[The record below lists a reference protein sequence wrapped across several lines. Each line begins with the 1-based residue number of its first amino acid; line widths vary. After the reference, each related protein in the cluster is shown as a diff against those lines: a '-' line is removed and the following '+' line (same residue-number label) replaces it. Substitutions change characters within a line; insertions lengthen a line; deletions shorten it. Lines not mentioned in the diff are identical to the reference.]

1 MPSGCFGRKR
11 VPARLAG
18 VALRP
23 KARLCADG
31 MLLLALFIAASLTR
45 AETAAAVSNA
55 PLRVATAPIAPFVL
69 PNTDPLSGFSIDL
82 WTEVAGRLHVDFA
95 WQLVPHTDLL
105 AAVERGDA
113 DVAIAAIAMT
123 PEREK
128 RVDFSHP
135 YLDSGLQIIVRAERE
150 GRLLDAFHSIPWAA
164 IGQLFFVAILIV
176 LVLGN
181 VLWLIER
188 HGNPRFRKNYLP
200 AIGEGLWGAMLIIAT
215 GEHGDRDAPGV
226 IKRIL
231 VVATWLLGIVLIAQ
245 LTATVTS
252 SQTVARLQSEIR
264 GPSDL
269 PGKRIATV
277 PGTVAA
283 DYLTQLGLPYAE
295 VTSADQGYTML
306 MQGQVEAIVYDAP
319 TLQYW
324 AAKRGNGALQVVGP
338 IFRPEKYGIAVSR
351 GSPLRK
357 QINEA
362 LLTLFE
368 NGRYEEIYT
377 KWFAQA
383 R

>member
-1 MPSGCFGRKR
+1 
-11 VPARLAG
+11 
-18 VALRP
+18 
-23 KARLCADG
+23 
-31 MLLLALFIAASLTR
+31 MLLLVLFIAASLTR
-45 AETAAAVSNA
+45 AETVAAVSNA

-82 WTEVAGRLHVDFA
+82 WTEVAGRLHLDFA

-113 DVAIAAIAMT
+113 DVAIAAITMT

-176 LVLGN
+176 LTLGN

-188 HGNPRFRKNYLP
+188 HSNPRFRKNYLP

-283 DYLTQLGLPYAE
+283 DYLTQLGLPFAE

-351 GSPLRK
+351 GNPLRK

>member
-1 MPSGCFGRKR
+1 M
-11 VPARLAG
+11 
-18 VALRP
+18 VA
-23 KARLCADG
+23 
-31 MLLLALFIAASLTR
+31 
-45 AETAAAVSNA
+45 SNA
-55 PLRVATAPIAPFVL
+55 RLRVATAPIAPFVL
-69 PNTDPLSGFSIDL
+69 PDTNPLSGFSIDL
-82 WTEVAGRLHVDFA
+82 WTEVARRLHVDFT
-95 WQLVPHTDLL
+95 WQMVPHADLV
-105 AAVERGDA
+105 ASVERGDA

-123 PEREK
+123 PGREES
-128 RVDFSHP
+128 VDFSHP
-135 YLDSGLQIIVRAERE
+135 YLDSGLQIIVRAQRE
-150 GRLLDAFHSIPWAA
+150 GRFLDAFHSIPWAA
-164 IGQLFFVAILIV
+164 IGELFGVAMLIV
-176 LVLGN
+176 LLLAH

-188 HGNPRFRKNYLP
+188 HGNPRFRKRYLP
-200 AIGEGLWGAMLIIAT
+200 AIGEGLWGSILIIAT
-215 GEHGDRDAPGV
+215 GEHGDRDAPGI
-226 IKRIL
+226 IKRVA

-252 SQTVARLQSEIR
+252 SQTVARLQSDIR

-269 PGKRIATV
+269 PGKKIATV

-306 MQGQVEAIVYDAP
+306 MQGQVQAIVYDAP

-324 AAKRGNGALQVVGP
+324 AAKRGNGVLQVVGP
-338 IFRPEKYGIAVSR
+338 IFRPEKYGIAVAQ

-368 NGRYEEIYT
+368 NGRYEEIYA